1 MTLKELQ
8 KLVNSLC
15 KAGHGDCL
23 VVKSSDDEGNWFD
36 KISELG
42 TYSAIINGRE
52 IDLLA
57 DEDIS
62 SYDDEDLS
70 KVVCVW

>member
-15 KAGHGDCL
+15 RAGHGDCV
-23 VVKSSDDEGNWFD
+23 VVKSSDDEGNSFD
-36 KISELG
+36 KVSELG
-42 TYSAIINGRE
+42 TYAAIISGRE

-70 KVVCVW
+70 KVVCIW